1 MILHSSHLQ
10 ALLQTVLLKT
20 FNLLCDY
27 LDRNSLQYAELFNV
41 HVDTSKAVDFQ
52 IHAKVMLPNYVCM
65 CVCVCVCVC
74 LYSAQLRMMGVNPLQ
89 MERVTFS
96 DKIGVNYST
105 LVSMLNPTFD
115 LADALGSALNET
127 NVDVSQVLILQ
138 YTASLLQCHV
148 SCFMCYIN
156 HEC

>member
-1 MILHSSHLQ
+1 
-10 ALLQTVLLKT
+10 
-20 FNLLCDY
+20 
-27 LDRNSLQYAELFNV
+27 
-41 HVDTSKAVDFQ
+41 
-52 IHAKVMLPNYVCM
+52 
-65 CVCVCVCVC
+65 
-74 LYSAQLRMMGVNPLQ
+74 MGVNPLQ

-138 YTASLLQCHV
+138 YTASLLQCNV